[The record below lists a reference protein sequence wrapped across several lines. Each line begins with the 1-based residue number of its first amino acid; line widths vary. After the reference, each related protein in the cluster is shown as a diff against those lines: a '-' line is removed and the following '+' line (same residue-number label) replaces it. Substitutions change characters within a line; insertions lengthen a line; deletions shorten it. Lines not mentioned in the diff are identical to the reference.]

1 MKQIFDGKEGFEE
14 IYLKHFPRLLVYG
27 KTITRDELLIED
39 TIQEMFL
46 SLWQKKDSLF
56 IQSSLESYFLVAFRN
71 NLIRKLKIQRKT
83 NNTMDFTEQ
92 EPLEFITSQE
102 VRLKFLIQKLPP
114 RQREVLY
121 LRYYNDYSYQEIA
134 EQLGI
139 SYQVA
144 RNFSYR
150 AIKTLKEKMTNLP
163 SLL

>member
-1 MKQIFDGKEGFEE
+1 MKQIFKGKEGFEE
-14 IYLKHFPRLLVYG
+14 IYLTQYPRLLVYG
-27 KTITRDELLIED
+27 RTITKDDLLIED
-39 TIQEMFL
+39 TIQEVFL
-46 SLWQKKDSLF
+46 SLWQKKDTLL

-83 NNTMDFTEQ
+83 DNRLDFTEC
-92 EPLEFITSQE
+92 EPLDFISAQE
-102 VRLKFLIQKLPP
+102 VRLKSLIQKLPP
-114 RQREVLY
+114 RQQEVLY

-150 AIKTLKEKMTNLP
+150 AVKFLKENMTNSP